1 MSEPVKYLA
10 RIKMAREKV
19 NILLSQE
26 TMRKKFISQL
36 AELEREFVNEL
47 SFDRNNN
54 SDGNIEL

>member
-10 RIKMAREKV
+10 RIKMAREKI

>member
-1 MSEPVKYLA
+1 MSEPVRYLA
-10 RIKMAREKV
+10 RIKMAREKI

-47 SFDRNNN
+47 SFDRNN